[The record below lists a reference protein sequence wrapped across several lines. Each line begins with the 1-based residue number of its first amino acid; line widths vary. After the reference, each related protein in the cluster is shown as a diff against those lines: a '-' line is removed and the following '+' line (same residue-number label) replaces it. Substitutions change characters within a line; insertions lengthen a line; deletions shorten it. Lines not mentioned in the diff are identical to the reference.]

1 MWVRNVVCLS
11 VLAYQPEKCI
21 GCTPPYGMA
30 PAPLWPWIR
39 YAEDGWM
46 FQSMDREQ
54 KALYQR
60 EMTSK
65 YADLKSAEL

>member
-1 MWVRNVVCLS
+1 
-11 VLAYQPEKCI
+11 
-21 GCTPPYGMA
+21 MA